1 MALTYAKEKTRDING
16 PKTLHN
22 FLISAA
28 IRMPGNIGLSGHIA
42 VKITG
47 RLI

>member
-1 MALTYAKEKTRDING
+1 LKPLGQAKC
-16 PKTLHN
+16 PKV
-22 FLISAA
+22 LISAA